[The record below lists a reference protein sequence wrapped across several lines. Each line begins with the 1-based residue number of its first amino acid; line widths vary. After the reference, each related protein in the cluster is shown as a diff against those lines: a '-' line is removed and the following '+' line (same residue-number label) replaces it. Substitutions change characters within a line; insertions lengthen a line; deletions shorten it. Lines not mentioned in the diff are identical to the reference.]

1 MSKRMLTSMD
11 IHRIAA
17 MGRVL
22 SVATLRG
29 SVGACG
35 LHESVTGPERV
46 KTHFGALKFAIR

>member
-1 MSKRMLTSMD
+1 MSKQMLTTMD
-11 IHRIAA
+11 IHRMVA